1 MNSNPRTTSFY
12 FHGSEKCP
20 LDFIH
25 HTKPG
30 LGSNLCLSVPCSSG
44 EIRMALVLYK
54 NLGQYLSTENASVR
68 LGSEAAY
75 PNYSLIVNSPVIT
88 AAINK
93 DSNKIYLS
101 EPVRFV
107 VSHLQVS
114 RIHNTHIRCFICDQG
129 HRGQLTSFTPRSQSR
144 TSTRTARSGAT
155 PNAPWRV
162 TGLRRTAGWGT
173 RTEHTPPAP
182 AHISPTLPCSWL
194 TWRSRWA
201 STHIWYLCEDPPL

>member
-1 MNSNPRTTSFY
+1 MVVSCVCVV
-12 FHGSEKCP
+12 H
-20 LDFIH
+20 
-25 HTKPG
+25 
-30 LGSNLCLSVPCSSG
+30 SSG
-44 EIRMALVLYK
+44 EIRMALVLYR

-114 RIHNTHIRCFICDQG
+114 LSLTHTTHCFVILLHQDQIV
-129 HRGQLTSFTPRSQSR
+129 SFPRRSQSR
-144 TSTRTARSGAT
+144 TSTRTAHSGAT
-155 PNAPWRV
+155 PNAPWQA
-162 TGLRRTAGWGT
+162 TGLHKTAGWVT
-173 RTEHTPPAP
+173 QTAHTPPAP
-182 AHISPTLPCSWL
+182 AHISRTLPFSWL
-194 TWRSRWA
+194 MWRSRWA
-201 STHIWYLCEDPPL
+201 